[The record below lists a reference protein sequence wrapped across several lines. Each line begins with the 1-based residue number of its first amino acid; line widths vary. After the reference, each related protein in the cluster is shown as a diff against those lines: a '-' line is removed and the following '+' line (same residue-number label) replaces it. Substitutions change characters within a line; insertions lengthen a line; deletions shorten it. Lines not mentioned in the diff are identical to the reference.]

1 MGDDQTDLKGN
12 ILVSQDELYF
22 VYEGPSFNGK
32 MEMPSLINQLKSTE
46 FLIRE
51 VIRTLY
57 EQIKLS
63 EPENIKLYL
72 KLKHSSF
79 TEIIEII
86 LNHPLSISIIGN
98 CVVALFNKLFNKKGK
113 EAKTEIN
120 IENLTN
126 NLTFVKKID
135 NIALP
140 LQKEGDKLTVYSPKK
155 KEIKTEIKFK
165 EKEMIKEILKK
176 LQEEV
181 TVEIYEEEFFGYLY
195 MMNIDRGTLGFTLEG
210 TNKHVPVTFISQ
222 PDLDELKSIFAEKL
236 WIKANAT
243 YRNKELEKLEI
254 KEYRVKTRK
263 SLNDFFKKGEDKN
276 A

>member
-57 EQIKLS
+57 EQRKLS

-165 EKEMIKEILKK
+165 EKEMIEEILKK

-195 MMNIDRGTLGFTLEG
+195 MMNIDRGALGFTLEG

-222 PDLDELKSIFAEKL
+222 PDLDELKVFLPRSFGL
-236 WIKANAT
+236 RQMQHT
-243 YRNKELEKLEI
+243 EI
-254 KEYRVKTRK
+254 K
-263 SLNDFFKKGEDKN
+263 N
-276 A
+276 

>member
-1 MGDDQTDLKGN
+1 MSDNEIDLNGN
-12 ILVSQDELYF
+12 ILVRQDELYF

-32 MEMPSLINQLKSTE
+32 MDMPSLINQLKSTE

-57 EQIKLS
+57 EQKKLS

-72 KLKHSSF
+72 KLKHGSF
-79 TEIIEII
+79 AEIIEII
-86 LNHPLSISIIGN
+86 LNHPLAISIIGG
-98 CVVALFNKLFNKKGK
+98 CVVALFNKLFNKKDK

-126 NLTFVKKID
+126 NFTFVKEID
-135 NIALP
+135 NIAIP
-140 LQKEGDKLTVYSPKK
+140 LQKEGDRLIIYSPKK
-155 KEIKTEIKFK
+155 KEIKTEIEFI
-165 EKEMIKEILKK
+165 EKETIKKILNK

-195 MMNIDRGTLGFTLEG
+195 MINIDRGTLGFTLEG

-222 PDLDELKSIFAEKL
+222 PNLEELKNIFAEKL

-243 YRNKELEKLEI
+243 YRNKELVKLEI

-263 SLNDFFKKGEDKN
+263 SLNDFFNKEGEK
-276 A
+276 